1 MVAVVEA
8 LTAQDVRIA
17 WGARL
22 VDARKAAGRTQV
34 DLATALQVDQTTIS
48 GLERGRTGSL
58 AMYLAYAH
66 ELGITLVG
74 LDS

>member
-8 LTAQDVRIA
+8 LTAQDVRTA

-22 VDARKAAGRTQV
+22 GDARRTAGRTQV
-34 DLATALQVDQTTIS
+34 DLAQTLDVDQTTIS
-48 GLERGRTGSL
+48 GLERGTGSL
-58 AMYLAYAH
+58 AMYLTYAA
-66 ELGITLVG
+66 ELGVTLVG

>member
-1 MVAVVEA
+1 VADVEA
-8 LTAQDVRIA
+8 LTAQDVRVA

-22 VDARKAAGRTQV
+22 LEARKAAGRTQV
-34 DLATALQVDQTTIS
+34 DLAAVLNVDQTTIS